1 MKIFLR
7 IITIASI
14 IFIPFIYLSGAIVYY
29 SLLRSFRIRQ
39 RSKKC
44 CHSGYVGHDVDGY
57 LSIYL

>member
-39 RSKKC
+39 RSKNAATADM
-44 CHSGYVGHDVDGY
+44 SVTM
-57 LSIYL
+57 